1 MVSERQWPDGEI
13 LTSHAEMDVD
23 ALGVNTKSAK
33 KSSKKQ
39 MHGRSQKKIV
49 KRKAKNS
56 VVFPDIKAKW
66 RRQAAQ
72 KRKT

>member
-1 MVSERQWPDGEI
+1 
-13 LTSHAEMDVD
+13 MDVD
-23 ALGVNTKSAK
+23 ALDEKAKPVK

-39 MHGRSQKKIV
+39 MTGRTQKKVV
-49 KRKAKNS
+49 KRKARNS

-66 RRQAAQ
+66 RRQNAQ